1 MNEHTPGPWR
11 CGGFRDIEFQNAYG
25 IWKAGVS
32 IEADITFEEQIDV
45 LVIANIETLEY
56 TSLDRTKLEAEANAR
71 LMAASPDLLDAL
83 REIYH
88 AFLDA
93 DGTHTDRQEAASLK
107 ACAAIFKATGGI
119 T

>member
-1 MNEHTPGPWR
+1 MSGHTPGPWTID
-11 CGGFRDIEFQNAYG
+11 CDGSGWY
-25 IWKAGVS
+25 
-32 IEADITFEEQIDV
+32 IEANNLLDTYLAKIRAPEECDDAFDDEFDDKKKYV
-45 LVIANIETLEY
+45 CYDDN
-56 TSLDRTKLEAEANAR
+56 EAEANAR
-71 LMAASPDLLDAL
+71 LIAASPDLLDAL